1 MASSSLK
8 KLFEFILPKGKNRA
22 GGVSYTDTFDPSNTT
37 KALDMPQYQ
46 QHLTDIAESRLTD
59 NSQDLVKQL
68 MIADPDMASATSA
81 YLTLADTPLN
91 YVVRDSSGEISR
103 DGQKLL
109 QSLIYRVF
117 ELTDYTLKYQSKPSL
132 SQFLTELRYML
143 LMRGAIGVELV
154 YDKSAQP
161 CELRNVDM
169 NTIKFVESKL
179 GIYKPFQTTENVQDL
194 SLDIPTFFTERFKQ
208 DPTDIYNYSYF
219 SSAINTI
226 AARSVVIND
235 LYRIM
240 TMTGYPRITLEVME
254 EILKKRAPKNIQDDP
269 EKYNSWV
276 NQQLNYIAN
285 QFSNVRAD
293 LPFAFTNSVKVSILN
308 EKNPGASLQIDEVI
322 QTLNAQNQA
331 GLKVVSTILGR
342 GEAGVNTASVEARI
356 FSLSADAL
364 NKPIASILSRAFTFA
379 LRTAGFDGRVEFMFK
394 SAELKPDLEL
404 ESQRIQKQ
412 ARLQKDLSLGIITDE
427 TYCME
432 MYGTVPP
439 DTMPPLSGTNF
450 LDKDPTEEVDT
461 RIRKE
466 NSVDRATIP
475 DGANGGNSNEVD
487 QV

>member
-1 MASSSLK
+1 MAKSSLS

-37 KALDMPQYQ
+37 KTLDVPQYQ
-46 QHLTDIAESRLTD
+46 QHLSDIAETRLSD
-59 NSQDLVKQL
+59 NSQDLVKSL
-68 MIADPDMASATSA
+68 MVSDPDMASATSA

-91 YVVRDSSGEISR
+91 YVVRDGAGEISR
-103 DGQKLL
+103 EGQKLL
-109 QSLIYRVF
+109 QSLLYKVF
-117 ELTDYTLKYQSKPSL
+117 DLTDYTLKYQAKPSM
-132 SQFLTELRYML
+132 SQFLGELRYML

-169 NTIKFVESKL
+169 NTVKFVESKL
-179 GIYKPFQTTENVQDL
+179 GVYKPLQTTKNVTDL

-254 EILKKRAPKNIQDDP
+254 EILKKRAPKNVQDDP
-269 EKYNSWV
+269 EKYNAWV
-276 NQQLNYIAN
+276 NQQLSYIAN
-285 QFSNVRAD
+285 QFSSIRAD

-394 SAELKPDLEL
+394 PAELKPDLEL

-439 DTMPPLSGTNF
+439 ETMPPLSGTNF
-450 LDKDPTEEVDT
+450 LKDDPTEEVDT
-461 RIRKE
+461 TIRKE

>member
-1 MASSSLK
+1 MAASSLK
-8 KLFEFILPKGKNRA
+8 KLFEYILPKGKNRA

-37 KALDMPQYQ
+37 KTLDMPQYQ
-46 QHLTDIAESRLTD
+46 QHLTDIADSRLTD
-59 NSQDLVKQL
+59 NSQDLVKTL

-81 YLTLADTPLN
+81 YLTLADTPLT
-91 YVVRDSSGEISR
+91 YVVRDSAGEISR

-109 QSLIYRVF
+109 QSLLYRVF
-117 ELTDYTLKYQSKPSL
+117 DLTDYTLKYQSKASM

-154 YDKSAQP
+154 YDKTAQP

-169 NTIKFVESKL
+169 NTVKFTETKL
-179 GIYKPFQTTENVQDL
+179 GVYKPFQTTDNVKDL
-194 SLDIPTFFTERFKQ
+194 SLDVPTFFTERFKQ
-208 DPTDIYNYSYF
+208 DPTGIYNYSYF

-254 EILKKRAPKNIQDDP
+254 EVLKKRAPKMIQDDP
-269 EKYNSWV
+269 EKYNAWV

-285 QFSNVRAD
+285 QFSGIRAD
-293 LPFAFTNSVKVSILN
+293 LPFAYTNSVKVSILN

-379 LRTAGFDGRVEFMFK
+379 LRTAGFDGRVEFIFK
-394 SAELKPDLEL
+394 PAELKPDLEL
-404 ESQRIQKQ
+404 ESVRIQKQ

-427 TYCME
+427 MYCME
-432 MYGTVPP
+432 MYGTIPP
-439 DTMPPLSGTNF
+439 ESMPPLSGTNF
-450 LDKDPTEEVDT
+450 LTTDPTEEVDT
-461 RIRKE
+461 TIRKE
-466 NSVDRATIP
+466 NSIDRATTP

>member
-1 MASSSLK
+1 MASSTLK
-8 KLFEFILPKGKNRA
+8 KLFEYVLPKGKNRS
-22 GGVSYTDTFDPSNTT
+22 GGTSYTDTFNPSNTT
-37 KALDMPQYQ
+37 KTLDVPEYQ
-46 QHLTDIAESRLTD
+46 QHLTDISESRTTD
-59 NSQDLVKQL
+59 NSQELIKTLLVS
-68 MIADPDMASATSA
+68 DPDVSAAASA
-81 YLTLADTPLN
+81 YLTLADTELN
-91 YVVRDSSGEISR
+91 YVVRDSSGEINR
-103 DGQKLL
+103 EGQKLL
-109 QSLIYRVF
+109 QSLLYRVF
-117 ELTDYTLKYQSKPSL
+117 TLTDYTLKYQAKPSM

-161 CELRNVDM
+161 YELRNVDM

-179 GIYKPFQTTENVQDL
+179 GVYKPFQTTENVKDL

-219 SSAINTI
+219 TSAINTI

-254 EILKKRAPKNIQDDP
+254 EILKKRAPKNVQDDP

-276 NQQLNYIAN
+276 NQQLSYIAN
-285 QFSNVRAD
+285 QFSNIRAD

-342 GEAGVNTASVEARI
+342 GESGVNTASVEARI

-364 NKPIASILSRAFTFA
+364 NKPIASLLSRVFTLA
-379 LRTAGFDGRVEFMFK
+379 LRTAGFDGYVEFMFRP
-394 SAELKPDLEL
+394 AELKPDLEL
-404 ESQRIQKQ
+404 ESVRIQKQ
-412 ARLQKDLSLGIITDE
+412 TRLQKDLSLGIITDE
-427 TYCME
+427 MYCME
-432 MYGTVPP
+432 MYGTIPP
-439 DTMPPLSGTNF
+439 ETMPQLSGTNF
-450 LDKDPTEEVDT
+450 LDPTTEDEVDT
-461 RIRKE
+461 TIRKE
-466 NSVDRATIP
+466 NSIDRATTP

>member
-1 MASSSLK
+1 ML
-8 KLFEFILPKGKNRA
+8 ILR
-22 GGVSYTDTFDPSNTT
+22 
-37 KALDMPQYQ
+37 
-46 QHLTDIAESRLTD
+46 HRE
-59 NSQDLVKQL
+59 NSQDLVKAL
-68 MIADPDMASATSA
+68 MVSDPDMASATSA

-91 YVVRDSSGEISR
+91 YVVRDSSGEINR

-109 QSLIYRVF
+109 QSLLYRVF
-117 ELTDYTLKYQSKPSL
+117 EFTDYTLKFQSKPSM

-154 YDKSAQP
+154 YDKAAQP

-169 NTIKFVESKL
+169 NTIRFVENKV
-179 GIYKPFQTTENVQDL
+179 GVYKPFQTTENVEDL

-208 DPTDIYNYSYF
+208 DPTDVYNYSYF

-269 EKYNSWV
+269 EKYNTWV
-276 NQQLNYIAN
+276 NTQLNYIAN
-285 QFSNVRAD
+285 QFANVRAD

-394 SAELKPDLEL
+394 PAELKPDLEL

-432 MYGTVPP
+432 MYGTIPP
-439 DTMPPLSGTNF
+439 DTMPPLSGTKF
-450 LDKDPTEEVDT
+450 LETDPTEEVDT
-461 RIRKE
+461 TIRKE

>member
-1 MASSSLK
+1 MATGSLK
-8 KLFEFILPKGKNRA
+8 KLFEYILPKGKNRN
-22 GGVSYTDTFDPSNTT
+22 GGTSYTDTFDPSNTT
-37 KALDMPQYQ
+37 KTLDMPQYQ
-46 QHLTDIAESRLTD
+46 QHLTDVADSRLSD
-59 NSQDLVKQL
+59 NSQDLIKSL
-68 MIADPDMASATSA
+68 MVSDPDVSSAASA
-81 YLTLADTPLN
+81 YLTLADTELN
-91 YVVRDSSGEISR
+91 YVVRDSSGEINR

-109 QSLIYRVF
+109 QSLLYRVF
-117 ELTDYTLKYQSKPSL
+117 TLTDYTLKYQSKPSL

-154 YDKSAQP
+154 YDKTAQP
-161 CELRNVDM
+161 YELRNVDM

-179 GIYKPFQTTENVQDL
+179 GVYKPLQTTENVTDL

-219 SSAINTI
+219 TSAINTI

-276 NQQLNYIAN
+276 NQQLSYIAN
-285 QFSNVRAD
+285 QFSNIRAD

-342 GEAGVNTASVEARI
+342 GESGVNTASVEARI

-364 NKPIASILSRAFTFA
+364 NKPIASILSRIFTFA
-379 LRTAGFDGRVEFMFK
+379 LRTAGFDGYVDFFFRH
-394 SAELKPDLEL
+394 AELKPDLEL
-404 ESQRIQKQ
+404 ESVRIQKQ
-412 ARLQKDLSLGIITDE
+412 TRLMKDLSLGIITDE

-432 MYGTVPP
+432 MYGTIPP

-450 LDKDPTEEVDT
+450 LEANAEEGVDT
-461 RIRKE
+461 TIRKE
-466 NSVDRATIP
+466 NSIDRATTP